1 MHLTFRNVN
10 EAFRSV
16 VEGVD
21 DGSIETV
28 ETPSRN
34 GPVLQ
39 ITQPVIF
46 TYTHPRERVLF
57 NSVRDC
63 NPFFHLYES
72 LWMLAGR
79 NDVAPLKYYAYKIGD
94 FSDNGKTFNGAYG
107 SRWRY
112 VPLHD
117 ITEGYF
123 RSNRSNPGYNLRDQD
138 YGAYAGSVDQLAII
152 IDHLKRKPE
161 SRRVVL
167 QMWNVEDDLLK
178 IDSSKDVACN
188 TAVYFSI
195 RTPSQEVSTTQDLAS
210 YLDMTVTNRSNDII
224 WGMFGA
230 NAVHFSFL
238 QEYVA
243 CALGIEVGHYHQFS
257 NNAHIYTETNSGWHP
272 DQWLKEYQIQTMHT
286 PQFLSYGRGPKFASG
301 NTATSSKLFAGD
313 ETVELFD
320 MEVKQIVELNYN
332 CDVPTSNAQRIE
344 WKCEFLNTTVQPAL
358 HAFHMYKQKDFDA
371 ALHWC
376 DKIAGADWRVACEAW
391 IQKRKANFE
400 KKGKADAT

>member
-16 VEGVD
+16 VEGID
-21 DGSIETV
+21 DGSIETI

-39 ITQPVIF
+39 VVQPVIF

-79 NDVAPLKYYAYKIGD
+79 NDVAPLKYYASKIGD
-94 FSDNGKTFNGAYG
+94 FSDDGTTFNGAYG
-107 SRWRY
+107 YRWRN
-112 VPLHD
+112 H
-117 ITEGYF
+117 
-123 RSNRSNPGYNLRDQD
+123 PGSEDRTPNGQQ
-138 YGAYAGSVDQLAII
+138 VDQLKII
-152 IDHLKRKPE
+152 VEHLKRKPE

-178 IDSSKDVACN
+178 IDSSKDVCCN

-195 RTPSQEVSTTQDLAS
+195 RTEKRTLTSANLGVVTDVVDVQC
-210 YLDMTVTNRSNDII
+210 LDMTVTNRSNDII

-238 QEYVA
+238 QEYIA

-272 DQWLKEYQIQTMHT
+272 DQWLKEYKIQTMHT

-301 NTATSSKLFAGD
+301 NTATSPKLFAGD

-332 CDVPTSNAQRIE
+332 CDVPTSEAQSIE
-344 WKCEFLNTTVQPAL
+344 WKCWFLNRTVQPAL
-358 HAFHMYKQKDFDA
+358 HAFHCYKQRDFKT
-371 ALHWC
+371 ALEWC
-376 DKIAGADWRVACEAW
+376 YKIAGADWRVACENW

-400 KKGKADAT
+400 KKVKSDG